1 MSSLR
6 DRAQVQTDQL
16 IDRHGTDYDAAM
28 KAARKLSDPKLRDEV
43 VSRIKGRMSEYQAI
57 QSFEQQDAADNI
69 WQTINGWI
77 EAGNRSITINDLPA
91 NQYAKLS
98 GFQQDAVRRMIDKIR
113 NGELI
118 ETDNNV
124 LESYWDMSPS
134 ARAQMSFEQ
143 FEQTYRARLN
153 DTDYST
159 ARADLVRVK
168 EAATN
173 PLTLANLDGIA
184 TTGKRLGAMFG
195 IDMKSGSKEGA
206 RFMQEFQES
215 VQLIQQSTGQNLS
228 QLELRDLAANL
239 AMKTVEQYRYFF
251 PDPNISAYQLMGMDM
266 SDLTV
271 PEQIKNINAMTYQKE
286 VDGQWAQSTTKPLEY
301 ARRLKARSLKGE
313 DGPEPTEAEVA
324 KVTDEQAINAWIHLI
339 RLNKVRLMELD

>member
-1 MSSLR
+1 
-6 DRAQVQTDQL
+6 
-16 IDRHGTDYDAAM
+16 
-28 KAARKLSDPKLRDEV
+28 
-43 VSRIKGRMSEYQAI
+43 
-57 QSFEQQDAADNI
+57 
-69 WQTINGWI
+69 
-77 EAGNRSITINDLPA
+77 
-91 NQYAKLS
+91 
-98 GFQQDAVRRMIDKIR
+98 
-113 NGELI
+113 
-118 ETDNNV
+118 
-124 LESYWDMSPS
+124 
-134 ARAQMSFEQ
+134 MSFEQ

-173 PLTLANLDGIA
+173 PLTLANLDGVA

-239 AMKTVEQYRYFF
+239 AMKTVEQYRAYF
-251 PDPNISAYQLMGMDM
+251 PDPDISVYQLMGMDM

-339 RLNKVRLMELD
+339 RLNKVRLID